1 MGALLTRRREMILPG
16 GGGSWVEN
24 FTRVGNP
31 TIEDGIMTASSSA
44 WITTPESFNPGS
56 NPWAVTIKLYR
67 PSRLNN
73 YEGFCYSGGVQLRT
87 PWNSNN
93 VTIDLYSDGGTI
105 VSGKDNKSVPAGSWK
120 WLRVVFGGTAATGYD
135 YGISTDGLTYTYL
148 GGGNEP
154 FTGYRNAAYKSATP
168 IKAGVF
174 SLGHAN
180 TYNSI
185 AKYDLME
192 TKIEIN
198 GSVWWTPYVRG

>member
-1 MGALLTRRREMILPG
+1 MGALLTRRREMILPD
-16 GGGSWVEN
+16 GGGSWGEN

-67 PSRLNN
+67 PSKLNN
-73 YEGFCYSGGVQLRT
+73 YEGFCSSGGVFLQT
-87 PWNSNN
+87 PWNSNACKLY
-93 VTIDLYSDGGTI
+93 LYSDSGEIAGGG
-105 VSGKDNKSVPAGSWK
+105 VEKSVPAGSWK
-120 WLRVVFGGTAATGYD
+120 WLRIVFGGTAATGYD
-135 YGISTDGLTYTYL
+135 YGISSDGVTYTYI

-154 FTGYRNAAYKSATP
+154 FTGYRSGAYKTATP

-174 SLGHAN
+174 SLGHSG
-180 TYNSI
+180 TRNSI